1 MSKEKESKT
10 EQCLKNL
17 SSLKFRVYTKYDS
30 IYKDLTQAMA
40 SLPEDIRDN
49 FEKVYAHF
57 NVNIKTSTEFEASFR
72 QLLWSVYYDMY
83 IVNAQLPKDSMAKVV
98 ALIKRNPDAY
108 PKHLLK
114 YLKGKILSFD
124 NETLRIEY
132 CINMVY
138 KHLKYVGIDQYNL
151 PTIFNVPNFS
161 FTAFAFSVA
170 GRLMELAILDKIY
183 NK

>member
-1 MSKEKESKT
+1 MSKT

-40 SLPEDIRDN
+40 SLPEDVTDS
-49 FEKVYAHF
+49 FEKVYEHF
-57 NVNIKTSTEFEASFR
+57 NVSIKTSTEFEASFR
-72 QLLWSVYYDMY
+72 QLLWSVYYDMH
-83 IVNAQLPKDSMAKVV
+83 IANVQLPKDSMTKVV

-124 NETLRIEY
+124 NETLQIEY

>member
-40 SLPEDIRDN
+40 SLPEDIAAN
-49 FEKVYAHF
+49 FEKVYEHF
-57 NVNIKTSTEFEASFR
+57 NVDIKTSTEFEAAFR

-83 IVNAQLPKDSMAKVV
+83 IVNTQLPKDSMAKVV

-114 YLKGKILSFD
+114 YLKGKILSFESEREQI
-124 NETLRIEY
+124 NY
-132 CINMVY
+132 CIDKVY
-138 KHLKYVGIDQYNL
+138 QHLKQSGIDYTN
-151 PTIFNVPNFS
+151 ISKVFNNRDVS
-161 FTAFAFSVA
+161 LASFAFSVA
-170 GRLMELAILDKIY
+170 GRLLELSILEKDK
-183 NK
+183 